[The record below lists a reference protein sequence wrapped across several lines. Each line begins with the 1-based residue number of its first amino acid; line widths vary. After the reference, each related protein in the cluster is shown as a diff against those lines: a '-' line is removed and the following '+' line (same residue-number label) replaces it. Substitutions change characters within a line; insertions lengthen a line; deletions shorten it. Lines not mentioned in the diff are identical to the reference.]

1 MPQYEEMGHN
11 VAHMQHP
18 DFSWDD
24 LRFALAVAEHG
35 SVRAAGRELG
45 VNHATVWRRI
55 QKLQEGLNTQLFERK
70 GRSFHLT
77 AKGRELIRL
86 AAEVE
91 EKVHRVQRE
100 LAGGD
105 EEECGVVRVAL
116 PNSFVGY
123 VGEAL
128 RKLRVDYPRISI
140 DLVTSLE
147 LANLNQRD
155 ADIAIRLMESPHDT
169 LVGRRVGRLRF
180 ELSGHRKLIKQ
191 LGARDASEYPWV
203 SWEDRFDWPPLREER
218 AFRGTECVVACA
230 DSPEGIFQLVNAGVG
245 IGFIQRPMAMSS
257 EELQPVPIRAPSLSS
272 DVWILTHQ
280 DLRGVTRIKTV
291 MDGIAQS
298 LAQVLET

>member
-1 MPQYEEMGHN
+1 
-11 VAHMQHP
+11 MQHL

-24 LRFALAVAEHG
+24 LRFALAVAAHG

-77 AKGRELIRL
+77 PKGKELIRL
-86 AAEVE
+86 SADVQ

-128 RKLRVDYPRISI
+128 KQLRIDHPKISI
-140 DLVTSLE
+140 DLVTSLT
-147 LANLNQRD
+147 LANLHQRD

-169 LVGRRVGRLRF
+169 LVGRRIGRLCF
-180 ELSGHRKLIKQ
+180 ALSAHRNLIKK
-191 LGARDASEYPWV
+191 LGVREAPDYPWV
-203 SWEDRFDWPPLREER
+203 SWDDRFDWPPLREER
-218 AFRGTECVVACA
+218 AFRGADCVVACA
-230 DSPEGIFQLVNAGVG
+230 DSPEGIFHLVEAGVG
-245 IGFIQRPMAMSS
+245 IGFVHRPMAMSS
-257 EELQPVPIRAPSLSS
+257 EQLQPVPIRAPNLSS

-291 MDGIAQS
+291 MDRIAQS
-298 LAQVLET
+298 LTLVLEA